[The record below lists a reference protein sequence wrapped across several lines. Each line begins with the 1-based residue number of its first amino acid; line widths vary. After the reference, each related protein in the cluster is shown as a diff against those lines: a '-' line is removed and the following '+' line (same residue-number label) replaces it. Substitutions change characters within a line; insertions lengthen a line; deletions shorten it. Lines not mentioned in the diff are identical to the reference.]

1 MSSEGTL
8 SAGILERIAP
18 AIEEAIARGELPGAV
33 TLVWRNGTIAHRAAT
48 GRRDLRRNLP
58 MQRDTLFRIR
68 SMTKPITS
76 AVTLMLMEEG
86 KLRLD
91 DPIVR
96 WAPEFARMRVL
107 KVSGGP
113 LDETYPAPRDITI
126 EDLLTHRSGLAYSFS
141 AKGPL
146 SDAYQRAF
154 GNLIF
159 IELTGDQILKTLAS
173 FPLSNAPGER
183 WRYSHATDVLGVIVE
198 RIESRPL
205 HDVMRAKLFDPLG
218 MVDTD
223 FFIPPEKRD
232 RAAGLYFF
240 DGRSAAP
247 VRMAIADDAMPNFC
261 SGGGGLVSTA
271 DDFLK
276 FACMLL
282 GRGQVDGVRLLKEE
296 TVSLM
301 TRDRLSNEQRAT
313 LVREELHWSGQGFG
327 LGLGIDI
334 DAEERARFAPTSVG
348 AYGWPGSFGT
358 WFRVDPAENM
368 VVIYLVQC
376 SPLVP
381 ESVLRVFTGAGTP
394 LELFLA
400 LAYSALS

>member
-1 MSSEGTL
+1 
-8 SAGILERIAP
+8 
-18 AIEEAIARGELPGAV
+18 
-33 TLVWRNGTIAHRAAT
+33 
-48 GRRDLRRNLP
+48 
-58 MQRDTLFRIR
+58 
-68 SMTKPITS
+68 
-76 AVTLMLMEEG
+76 
-86 KLRLD
+86 
-91 DPIVR
+91 
-96 WAPEFARMRVL
+96 MRVL

-126 EDLLTHRSGLAYSFS
+126 EDLLTHRSGLRVFLFS
-141 AKGPL
+141 EGPAFRRLSKGVRKP
-146 SDAYQRAF
+146 DFYRVD
-154 GNLIF
+154 GR
-159 IELTGDQILKTLAS
+159 
-173 FPLSNAPGER
+173 SNSENAR
-183 WRYSHATDVLGVIVE
+183 VLPAVE
-198 RIESRPL
+198 RPRRTMALQPRDRRPRRHCRKDQFRPL

-334 DAEERARFAPTSVG
+334 DAEERLNSPQPAWAPMVGQAPSAPGFA
-348 AYGWPGSFGT
+348 
-358 WFRVDPAENM
+358 
-368 VVIYLVQC
+368 
-376 SPLVP
+376 
-381 ESVLRVFTGAGTP
+381 
-394 LELFLA
+394 
-400 LAYSALS
+400 